1 MQRYWEVFSWVERLI
16 IEDMTRF
23 ELHEDYRT
31 ATNEALQVLE
41 LNRNDIDTATNYH
54 ELFNRLTP
62 AKKRLALAAV
72 EAYKMYSYRERKE
85 QIFCSKDIFE
95 TMKPCLSDLSVEECW
110 VILLNQ
116 ASRMIKKIRISI
128 GGISGTA
135 VDVRVILKEALT
147 ASASAF
153 ALIHNHPSGSLRPS
167 REDDRLTKQV
177 QQASEIMN
185 IRFIDHLIF
194 TNDNFYSYNDEGR
207 L

>member
-1 MQRYWEVFSWVERLI
+1 
-16 IEDMTRF
+16 
-23 ELHEDYRT
+23 
-31 ATNEALQVLE
+31 
-41 LNRNDIDTATNYH
+41 
-54 ELFNRLTP
+54 
-62 AKKRLALAAV
+62 
-72 EAYKMYSYRERKE
+72 
-85 QIFCSKDIFE
+85 
-95 TMKPCLSDLSVEECW
+95 MKPCLSDLSVEECW

>member
-1 MQRYWEVFSWVERLI
+1 M
-16 IEDMTRF
+16 
-23 ELHEDYRT
+23 
-31 ATNEALQVLE
+31 
-41 LNRNDIDTATNYH
+41 NREDIDTATNYH
-54 ELFNRLTP
+54 ELFENLTP
-62 AKKRLALAAV
+62 AKKRLALAAI
-72 EAYKMYSYRERKE
+72 ETYKMFSYRERKE

-95 TMKPCLSDLSVEECW
+95 PMKPCLSDLSVEECW

-147 ASASAF
+147 ASATAF

>member
-1 MQRYWEVFSWVERLI
+1 MLGDFVEPSKP
-16 IEDMTRF
+16 
-23 ELHEDYRT
+23 
-31 ATNEALQVLE
+31 
-41 LNRNDIDTATNYH
+41 NDKENTHID
-54 ELFNRLTP
+54 R
-62 AKKRLALAAV
+62 
-72 EAYKMYSYRERKE
+72 
-85 QIFCSKDIFE
+85 
-95 TMKPCLSDLSVEECW
+95 
-110 VILLNQ
+110 
-116 ASRMIKKIRISI
+116 
-128 GGISGTA
+128 GISGTA